1 MPLTLPPSGSY
12 YRSMILSTLVGLAG
26 EIVGRYQGRKKARQE
41 SAARIAEKRTELEV
55 ARLEAEINRTQR
67 LDNSDTDYD
76 LQVLRN
82 RERSW
87 ADEALIALFA
97 GIFILPFVDAL
108 QATWSGQR
116 LGLAEAVADGWRAHG
131 YDGAPWWFE
140 FAMVG
145 ILVSTLGLFRL
156 LRLWRGRPAVSA
168 AAVAPP
174 APKQATD

>member
-1 MPLTLPPSGSY
+1 
-12 YRSMILSTLVGLAG
+12 MIGIGAIARVAG
-26 EIVGRYQGRKKARQE
+26 ALIGQYQAGKTARQA
-41 SAARIAEKRTELEV
+41 SAGRIAEKKIDVEL
-55 ARLEAEINRTQR
+55 ARLDATAARYARQSAQ
-67 LDNSDTDYD
+67 DADYD
-76 LQVLRN
+76 IQVLRN

-87 ADEALIALFA
+87 ADEVLVVIFT
-97 GIFILPFVDAL
+97 GIFVLPFADAL

-156 LRLWRGRPAVSA
+156 FRLWTGGEGGARRK
-168 AAVAPP
+168 
-174 APKQATD
+174 PKEQA